1 MEKIRRITF
10 GIMLAAVVCAA
21 AACGRNDTNGS
32 TAGQSSGREESSTAP
47 GSRATEEVPGTSATG
62 VDLPSGESGTDGES
76 GGVMRDMVDDVK
88 DGMEEITTGT
98 TGAGE
103 NGTSH
108 GARGRN
114 VRPDHGRRG
123 IRHRRRPVN
132 RGQGVTRKMWDSLFL
147 FPGKYGILVT

>member
-76 GGVMRDMVDDVK
+76 GGVIRDMVDDVK

-98 TGAGE
+98 TGAS
-103 NGTSH
+103 TRASH
-108 GARGRN
+108 GGFGYFIDPGTLGLVALRDGLFFRII
-114 VRPDHGRRG
+114 
-123 IRHRRRPVN
+123 IRCQSRC
-132 RGQGVTRKMWDSLFL
+132 G
-147 FPGKYGILVT
+147 

>member
-10 GIMLAAVVCAA
+10 GVMLAAVICVA
-21 AACGRNDTNGS
+21 AACGRNDTKES
-32 TAGQSSGREESSTAP
+32 TAGQSSGSGREESSTAP

-62 VDLPSGESGTDGES
+62 VDLPSGENRTDGES

-108 GARGRN
+108 GTGAGSS
-114 VRPDHGRRG
+114 
-123 IRHRRRPVN
+123 
-132 RGQGVTRKMWDSLFL
+132 GQTTGGGASGTA
-147 FPGKYGILVT
+147 GGQ

>member
-76 GGVMRDMVDDVK
+76 GGVIRDMVDDVK

-98 TGAGE
+98 TGA
-103 NGTSH
+103 
-108 GARGRN
+108 
-114 VRPDHGRRG
+114 
-123 IRHRRRPVN
+123 
-132 RGQGVTRKMWDSLFL
+132 L
-147 FPGKYGILVT
+147 

>member
-32 TAGQSSGREESSTAP
+32 AAGQSSGREESSTAP

-76 GGVMRDMVDDVK
+76 GGVIRDMVDDVK

-108 GARGRN
+108 GTGDGTTGQTTGGGAS
-114 VRPDHGRRG
+114 
-123 IRHRRRPVN
+123 RHRRRPVN

>member
-10 GIMLAAVVCAA
+10 GIMLAAVVCVA

-32 TAGQSSGREESSTAP
+32 AAGQSSGREESSTAP
-47 GSRATEEVPGTSATG
+47 GSRATG

-76 GGVMRDMVDDVK
+76 GGVIRDMVDDVK

-108 GARGRN
+108 GTG
-114 VRPDHGRRG
+114 DGTS
-123 IRHRRRPVN
+123 
-132 RGQGVTRKMWDSLFL
+132 GQTTGGGASGTA
-147 FPGKYGILVT
+147 GGQ

>member
-32 TAGQSSGREESSTAP
+32 TAGQSSGREESSMAP

-76 GGVMRDMVDDVK
+76 SGVMRDMVDDVK

-108 GARGRN
+108 GTG
-114 VRPDHGRRG
+114 DGTS
-123 IRHRRRPVN
+123 
-132 RGQGVTRKMWDSLFL
+132 GQTTGGGASGTA
-147 FPGKYGILVT
+147 GGQ

>member
-10 GIMLAAVVCAA
+10 GIMLAVVVCVA

-32 TAGQSSGREESSTAP
+32 AAGQSSGREESSTAP

-62 VDLPSGESGTDGES
+62 LDLPSGESGTDGES
-76 GGVMRDMVDDVK
+76 GGVIRDMVDDVK

-108 GARGRN
+108 GTG
-114 VRPDHGRRG
+114 DGTS
-123 IRHRRRPVN
+123 
-132 RGQGVTRKMWDSLFL
+132 GQTTGGGASGTA
-147 FPGKYGILVT
+147 GGQ

>member
-108 GARGRN
+108 GTG
-114 VRPDHGRRG
+114 DGTS
-123 IRHRRRPVN
+123 
-132 RGQGVTRKMWDSLFL
+132 GQITGGWASGTA
-147 FPGKYGILVT
+147 GGQ